1 LPTEFS
7 GYAENFFLWGR
18 FVMKNHCFQCCQ
30 SGTSCC
36 KGTQICLTTG
46 DVLRIARFLD
56 ASDFFT
62 FQVPDLIYTDPGDDP
77 AWISLTVRPDGC
89 RRVLK
94 RTAGKNCTM
103 LAESGCILPM
113 TIRPLIC
120 RLHPYSFTEADISG
134 IDPTCPIS
142 CEGNWPVL
150 LEQLGMAIGEARK
163 WHQLL
168 YGELHTDKTAA
179 CRQ

>member
-1 LPTEFS
+1 
-7 GYAENFFLWGR
+7 
-18 FVMKNHCFQCCQ
+18 
-30 SGTSCC
+30 
-36 KGTQICLTTG
+36 
-46 DVLRIARFLD
+46 
-56 ASDFFT
+56 
-62 FQVPDLIYTDPGDDP
+62 
-77 AWISLTVRPDGC
+77 
-89 RRVLK
+89 
-94 RTAGKNCTM
+94 M

-168 YGELHTDKTAA
+168 YGELHTDKKAA